1 MSRKSYR
8 PLFMFPY
15 IGKALGLVLAPFLP
29 IVVIGL
35 NLLEEKFFWD
45 DIVSN
50 YKDLASFLKKKK

>member
-1 MSRKSYR
+1 
-8 PLFMFPY
+8 MFPY